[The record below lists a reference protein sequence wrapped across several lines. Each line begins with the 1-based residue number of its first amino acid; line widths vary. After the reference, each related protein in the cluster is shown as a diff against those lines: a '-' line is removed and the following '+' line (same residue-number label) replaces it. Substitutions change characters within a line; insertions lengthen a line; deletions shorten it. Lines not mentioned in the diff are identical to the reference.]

1 MLDVLEHL
9 PDPYGRAPP
18 DASGRDRRRSLAL
31 STVNVE
37 GLHGRLRGGAWPWF
51 IRAHLHYFRP
61 STLSRMLADTGLEMV
76 ECTMV
81 PRSFHA
87 SYLLQRASRSPVGAK
102 LARIAQRAGDPKV
115 PAGWMGDVT
124 LILAR
129 PR

>member
-1 MLDVLEHL
+1 VSDDGL
-9 PDPYGRAPP
+9 
-18 DASGRDRRRSLAL
+18 LAL

-37 GLHGRLRGGAWPWF
+37 GLHGRVRGSAWPWF

-61 STLSRMLADTGLEMV
+61 STLSRMLAAAGFEIV
-76 ECTMV
+76 ESSTV
-81 PRSFHA
+81 PRAFHA
-87 SYLLQRASRSPVGAK
+87 SYLLQRACNATAGDMLAG
-102 LARIAQRAGDPKV
+102 LARRLGDPKV